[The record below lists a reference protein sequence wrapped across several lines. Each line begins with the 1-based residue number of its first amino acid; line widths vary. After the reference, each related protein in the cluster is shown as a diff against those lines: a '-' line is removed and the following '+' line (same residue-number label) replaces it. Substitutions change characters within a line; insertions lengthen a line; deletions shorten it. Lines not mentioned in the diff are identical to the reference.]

1 MEEAWLMGA
10 GLSSLVT
17 GSFEEDASLTAE
29 ALLSTLTR
37 QQAATVKN
45 RLDNYNET
53 LRKKNRQPVKDVRDI
68 FTQVRESNKIKKK
81 IEEEEKGK
89 NKNNDFKF
97 FGSVQG

>member
-17 GSFEEDASLTAE
+17 GSFEEDTSLTAE

-68 FTQVRESNKIKKK
+68 FTQVRESNKKKK

>member
-1 MEEAWLMGA
+1 MMGA

-37 QQAATVKN
+37 QQAETVKN

-53 LRKKNRQPVKDVRDI
+53 LRKKNRQPIKDVRDI

>member
-68 FTQVRESNKIKKK
+68 FTQVRESNKKKK
-81 IEEEEKGK
+81 NRRGRKRK
-89 NKNNDFKF
+89 KQK
-97 FGSVQG
+97 

>member
-89 NKNNDFKF
+89 NKNNDFNF